1 MEFTKIEKA
10 YERIGK
16 KVKKTPLIPLKTIGQ
31 DAYIKMESLQIT
43 GSFKIRGALNK
54 ILSLSKEELEK
65 GVIACSAGN
74 HAQGVAMSAREQG
87 IKSTIC
93 IPSIAPISK
102 IEATK
107 ALGAEVVLV
116 PTTFDDA
123 KKRAY
128 ELAKEKGYTFIHPF
142 DDEEVI
148 AGQGTIAIEILEQL
162 SDVDI
167 IVVPIGGGGLISGVA
182 LAAKTLKPEIQII
195 GVEAAT
201 AASMNESIRLGKI
214 IELTSASSMADGIAV
229 KRPGELTYAITK
241 QYVDKIVLVSE
252 SEISGAVLALM
263 EQEKIVAEGAG
274 ATSVAALM
282 YNKFDC
288 KDKKVV
294 CLLSGGN
301 IDMTRI
307 SKVIEKG
314 LYKTK
319 RTMEIIIN
327 LNDYPGEMNKLTKL
341 FDDIGANI
349 VGINQEVDLFGDFI
363 DTMRVRVKLATR
375 DLTHQDEIKLALSS
389 AGYEFS

>member
-128 ELAKEKGYTFIHPF
+128 ELAKENGYTFIHPF